1 MSKIREDE
9 NGDRG
14 TGGQGGIKNQKSNP
28 GRFLKCWRRVLS
40 KNSFFH
46 LILVSLG
53 AKRCSKNQTP
63 RQNWVFDLI
72 NQPPRGAWFENE
84 VFDFTPLY
92 DKMMALTDL
101 DLIFDTLWCASNA
114 YFEPSRSFIV
124 LWLVHYRTPLFVK
137 TVPDRFFPVT
147 FENLLTMKSM
157 FWAVVLIVVETAL
170 AEVTISKVVQPI
182 YDRSPKLR
190 IEGSGFDA
198 DEHDILIT
206 LGSQNQPALKL
217 GQDFSLTK
225 DDDGLILKLLSVRRW
240 EQTPNLSYNN
250 VCIVLPR
257 ANHRNH
263 DASKFPKIT
272 M

>member
-1 MSKIREDE
+1 MKLKWGEKMNFSTKPASR
-9 NGDRG
+9 NGR
-14 TGGQGGIKNQKSNP
+14 
-28 GRFLKCWRRVLS
+28 
-40 KNSFFH
+40 
-46 LILVSLG
+46 
-53 AKRCSKNQTP
+53 
-63 RQNWVFDLI
+63 DLI
-72 NQPPRGAWFENE
+72 
-84 VFDFTPLY
+84 FDFLSPPLSPCPPVPI
-92 DKMMALTDL
+92 LIFSNFWHL
-101 DLIFDTLWCASNA
+101 RFDLIFDTLWCASNA

-157 FWAVVLIVVETAL
+157 FWAVMLVVVKIAL
-170 AEVTISKVVQPI
+170 AEVTILKAVQTI

-190 IEGSGFDA
+190 IKGSGFDA

-206 LGSQNQPALKL
+206 LGSQNQPPLKL
-217 GQDFSLTK
+217 GKDFTLTK

-257 ANHRNH
+257 SNHRNH
-263 DASKFPKIT
+263 DASKFSKIT